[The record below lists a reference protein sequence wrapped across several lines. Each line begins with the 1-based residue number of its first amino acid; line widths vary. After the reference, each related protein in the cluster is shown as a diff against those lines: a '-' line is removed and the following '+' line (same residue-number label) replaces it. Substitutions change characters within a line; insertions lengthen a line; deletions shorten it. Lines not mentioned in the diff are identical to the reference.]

1 MPKPKQALPDGG
13 VVRTSPVATEVF
25 A

>member
-13 VVRTSPVATEVF
+13 VVRTSRVATEVF